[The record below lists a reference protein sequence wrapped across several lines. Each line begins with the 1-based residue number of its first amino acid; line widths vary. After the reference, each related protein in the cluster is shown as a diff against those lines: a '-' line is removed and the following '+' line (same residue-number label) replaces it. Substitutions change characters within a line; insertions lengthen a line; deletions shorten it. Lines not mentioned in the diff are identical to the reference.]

1 LQTIGE
7 FFEIRDHVCV
17 SYHLHAHEIDNQ
29 QSFPWFV
36 TELAGGRGLAMNF
49 NLKLRLASI
58 KKLLLASPPPR
69 VTMLSRTFLQR
80 IPRSATSISRLASSH
95 VAAAATSPQPEMFCF
110 QV

>member
-1 LQTIGE
+1 MFVCHIICMLMKSTINNLSLGSSPSWRVVEVGDELQLEVEVGKHQKI
-7 FFEIRDHVCV
+7 IIAR
-17 SYHLHAHEIDNQ
+17 
-29 QSFPWFV
+29 
-36 TELAGGRGLAMNF
+36 
-49 NLKLRLASI
+49 
-58 KKLLLASPPPR
+58 LASPPPR